1 MNRCDK
7 TLNDTINDLIDKLN
21 AIEEIYKIEYQDKE
35 FIGEEYRKKI
45 VLEDNIKE
53 LQNTISYLLKYRC
66 YNIQ

>member
-1 MNRCDK
+1 MDRCDK

-21 AIEEIYKIEYQDKE
+21 AIEELYKIEYQDKE

-53 LQNTISYLLKYRC
+53 LQNVIGYLLKYRC